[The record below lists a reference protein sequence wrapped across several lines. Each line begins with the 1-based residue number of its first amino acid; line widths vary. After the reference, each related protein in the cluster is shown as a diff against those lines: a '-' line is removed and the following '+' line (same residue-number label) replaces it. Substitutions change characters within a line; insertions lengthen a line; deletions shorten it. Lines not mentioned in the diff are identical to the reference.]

1 MIALGMTAIIC
12 ATLVLLS
19 LIRRKDNNRH
29 DD

>member
-12 ATLVLLS
+12 ATLVLLN
-19 LIRRKDNNRH
+19 LISRKDNDRH